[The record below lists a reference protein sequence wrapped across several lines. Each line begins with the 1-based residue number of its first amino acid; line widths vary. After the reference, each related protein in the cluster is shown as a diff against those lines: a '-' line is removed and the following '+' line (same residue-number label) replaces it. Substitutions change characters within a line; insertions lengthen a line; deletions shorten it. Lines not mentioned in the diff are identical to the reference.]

1 MGNELDDGF
10 QTTPLA
16 AAPNLCQFPMMRHKE
31 LRIALVCYG
40 GISLAVYM
48 HGVTKELW
56 HLARA
61 SRDVHGHKEGV
72 RGVEAIYRRLLLQLE
87 DRHGLRLRVLPD
99 ILSGA
104 SAGGINAV
112 FLAQAIH
119 SGQSLDP
126 LTELWLSEADV
137 EKLTDP
143 DARPMWRFG
152 KIWFEPVIAWL
163 LRRPGNAVNES
174 VAPETRAEVRRKVS
188 RFVRGR
194 WFAPP
199 FSGAGFSALLEQA
212 LAAMA
217 ASPAGEPLLPPDHPL
232 DLFVTATD
240 FHGHMSLLRLHSPP
254 VAEETEH
261 RVPIGFSSRVPAVGG
276 IDIADPLELVFAAR
290 ATASFPGAFP
300 PATLEEIDRL
310 AQDTQREWSGRDA
323 FIARILPMPL
333 AQDRLAGLSLIDGSV
348 LINKPFEGA
357 IAVLQGR
364 PAQREVD
371 RRFVYIDPHPN
382 RGSADGPDERRPAG
396 FFSAIFGSLS
406 TIPREQPIRDN
417 LEVLEAQSRDALR
430 LQRLLNA
437 LRPQVDATVEKLFG
451 RTLFLNRPTAKRL
464 RAWRQRAQEAA
475 AEQAGYAFEA
485 YSQAKMAGIVSRLA
499 VLLCEAA
506 PRLGAADHIAV
517 EEALREELAR
527 RGLDTLSQGGGALK
541 LEAIAFLRAHDIAF
555 RIRRLRLLARRV
567 ARDWEADPSLPA
579 ETIEHAREAIYAIL
593 ALYFEREGVSGL
605 GSEFANAAQ
614 DVIADPGTVLDVLAE
629 RRLLPAVDDQA
640 EAMIA
645 ATLEAMPNPLRRRM
659 LLTYLGFPFYDA
671 ATLALSHIE
680 SLTEYDP
687 VKVDRISPEDARSIR
702 EGGTAATLRGTELYN
717 FGAFFSRAYRE
728 NDYLWGR
735 LHGAERMVDLVCS
748 TLDAVPGEAD
758 CRELKRDLF
767 LAIIDEET
775 ESGRC
780 QQGLLGS
787 IRNEIVARMP

>member
-1 MGNELDDGF
+1 
-10 QTTPLA
+10 
-16 AAPNLCQFPMMRHKE
+16 MRQKE

-61 SRDVHGHKEGV
+61 SRDVHGHKEGG
-72 RGVEAIYRRLLLQLE
+72 RGAEAIYRRLLLQLE

-119 SGQSLDP
+119 TGQSLDP

-143 DARPMWRFG
+143 DARPLWRFG
-152 KIWFEPVIAWL
+152 KVWFQPAIAWL
-163 LRRPGNAVNES
+163 LRRPGNAVSES

-199 FSGAGFSALLEQA
+199 FSGAGFSALLERA
-212 LAAMA
+212 LATMA
-217 ASPAGEPLLPPDHPL
+217 ASPAGAPLLPPGHPL

-310 AQDTQREWSGRDA
+310 AQDTRRDWRGREA
-323 FIARILPMPL
+323 FVSRILPIQQ
-333 AQDRLAGLSLIDGSV
+333 AQGRLTGLSLIDGSV

-371 RRFVYIDPHPN
+371 RRFVYIDPQPN
-382 RGSADGPDERRPAG
+382 RGSVAGPDERKPAG

-417 LEVLEAQSRDALR
+417 LEVLAAQSRDALR
-430 LQRLLNA
+430 LQRLLGA
-437 LRPQVDATVEKLFG
+437 LRPQVDATVQKLFG
-451 RTLFLNRPTAKRL
+451 RTLFLDRPTAKRL
-464 RAWRQRAQEAA
+464 RTWRQRAQEAA

-506 PRLGAADHIAV
+506 PRLGIADQVAV
-517 EEALREELAR
+517 EEALRQELSR
-527 RGLDTLSQGGGALK
+527 RGLDTLSPGGGALK
-541 LEAIAFLRAHDIAF
+541 PEAITFLRAHDIAF

-567 ARDWEADPSLPA
+567 ARDWEADPMLAP
-579 ETIEHAREAIYAIL
+579 EPIERAREEIYAIL
-593 ALYFEREGVSGL
+593 ALYFQREGVSGL
-605 GSEFANAAQ
+605 GSAFAEAAQ
-614 DVIADPGTVLDVLAE
+614 DAIADPGTALDLLAE
-629 RRLLPAVDDQA
+629 HRLLPEVDDQA
-640 EAMIA
+640 EVMLAAM
-645 ATLEAMPNPLRRRM
+645 LEAMPTPLRRRM
-659 LLTYLGFPFYDA
+659 LLTYLGFPFFDT
-671 ATLALSHIE
+671 ATLALSHNE

-702 EGGTAATLRGTELYN
+702 DGGTAATLRGTELYN

-748 TLDAVPGEAD
+748 TLDTAPGKAECCAA
-758 CRELKRDLF
+758 KRDLF
-767 LAIIDEET
+767 LAILDEEADA
-775 ESGRC
+775 GRC
-780 QQGLLGS
+780 QQGLLDGL
-787 IRNEIVARMP
+787 REEIKERVGQ

>member
-1 MGNELDDGF
+1 
-10 QTTPLA
+10 
-16 AAPNLCQFPMMRHKE
+16 MRQKE

-72 RGVEAIYRRLLLQLE
+72 RGVEAVYRRLLTQLE
-87 DRHGLRLRVLPD
+87 DRHGLKLRVLPD

-126 LTELWLSEADV
+126 LTELWLAEADV

-143 DARPMWRFG
+143 DARPLWRFG
-152 KIWFEPVIAWL
+152 KYWFQPVIAWL
-163 LRRPGNAVNES
+163 LRRPGNAVSES

-194 WFAPP
+194 WFEPP
-199 FSGAGFSALLEQA
+199 FSGAGFSALLERA
-212 LAAMA
+212 LTAMA
-217 ASPAGEPLLPPDHPL
+217 ATPVGEPLLPPGHPL

-261 RVPIGFSSRVPAVGG
+261 RVPISFSSRAPAVGG
-276 IDIADPLELVFAAR
+276 VDMGHPLELVFAAR

-300 PATLEEIDRL
+300 PATLDEIDRL
-310 AQDTQREWSGRDA
+310 ALSTKRDWSTREE
-323 FIARILPMPL
+323 FIARILPMQQ
-333 AQDRLAGLSLIDGSV
+333 AQNRLEELSLIDGSV

-371 RRFVYIDPHPN
+371 RRFVYIDPHPH
-382 RGSADGPDERRPAG
+382 RVDDLHSGKQKPVG
-396 FFSAIFGSLS
+396 FFSSIFGSLS

-417 LEVLEAQSRDALR
+417 LEVLETQSRDAVR
-430 LQRLLNA
+430 LQRLLAA

-451 RTLFLNRPTAKRL
+451 RTLFLDRPTPKRL
-464 RAWRQRAQEAA
+464 RAWRQRAQQAA
-475 AEQAGYAFEA
+475 AEQAGYAFET

-499 VLLCEAA
+499 TLLCEAA
-506 PRLGAADHIAV
+506 PKFGPGDHTAV
-517 EEALREELAR
+517 EDALRQELSR
-527 RGLDTLSQGGGALK
+527 RELDTLSHGGGPLK
-541 LEAIAFLRAHDIAF
+541 PAAIAFLRAHDIAF

-567 ARDWEADPSLPA
+567 ARDWEADPTLPV
-579 ETIEHAREAIYAIL
+579 EAIERARDAIYEIL
-593 ALYFEREGVSGL
+593 ALYFDREGVGGL
-605 GSEFANAAQ
+605 GVEFSGAAQ
-614 DVIADPGTVLDVLAE
+614 EAIADPATALDLLAE
-629 RRLLPAVDDQA
+629 HRLLPEVDDQA

-645 ATLEAMPNPLRRRM
+645 AMLEAVPQQLRRRM
-659 LLTYLGFPFYDA
+659 LLTYLGFPFYDT
-671 ATLALSHIE
+671 ATLALSHNE

-702 EGGTAATLRGTELYN
+702 DGGTASTLRGTELYN

-748 TLDAVPGEAD
+748 TLDKAPDDAE

-767 LAIIDEET
+767 MAIIDEELDA
-775 ESGRC
+775 GRC
-780 QQGLLGS
+780 QHGLLDS
-787 IRNEIVARMP
+787 IRDEIVTRMP

>member
-1 MGNELDDGF
+1 
-10 QTTPLA
+10 
-16 AAPNLCQFPMMRHKE
+16 MRQKE

-61 SRDVHGHKEGV
+61 SRDVHGHDEGA
-72 RGVEAIYRRLLLQLE
+72 RGVEAVYRRLLTRIE
-87 DRHGLRLRVLPD
+87 DLHGLKLRVLPD

-137 EKLTDP
+137 DKLVDP
-143 DARPMWRFG
+143 DARPLWRFG
-152 KIWFEPVIAWL
+152 KIWFQPFVAWL
-163 LRRPGNAVNES
+163 LRRPGNAISES
-174 VAPETRAEVRRKVS
+174 VAQETRAEVRRKVS

-199 FSGAGFSALLEQA
+199 FSGPGFSALLERA

-217 ASPAGEPLLPPDHPL
+217 AAPAGPPLLPPGHPL

-240 FHGHMSLLRLHSPP
+240 FHGHLSLLRLHSPP
-254 VAEETEH
+254 VAEENEH
-261 RVPIGFSSRVPAVGG
+261 RVPIGFSGRTPAVAG

-300 PATLEEIDRL
+300 PATLAEIDKLARKTKRLWAGRSAFIQRVLPNQL
-310 AQDTQREWSGRDA
+310 AQERLEG
-323 FIARILPMPL
+323 L
-333 AQDRLAGLSLIDGSV
+333 ALVDGSV

-357 IAVLQGR
+357 IAALQGR

-371 RRFVYIDPHPN
+371 RRFVYIDPHPH
-382 RGSADGPDERRPAG
+382 RTEATRDLEDEPVG

-430 LQRLLNA
+430 LQRLLGA

-451 RTLFLNRPTAKRL
+451 RTLFLDRPTPKRL

-485 YSQAKMAGIVSRLA
+485 YSQAKMVGIVSRLA
-499 VLLCEAA
+499 TLLCEAA
-506 PRLGAADHIAV
+506 PKLGPADHSAV
-517 EEALREELAR
+517 EDALRQELSR
-527 RGLDTLSQGGGALK
+527 RELDTLGHTGGKLK
-541 LEAIAFLRAHDIAF
+541 PAAIAFLRAHDIAF

-567 ARDWEADPSLPA
+567 ARDWEADPDLPVEA
-579 ETIEHAREAIYAIL
+579 IERAREAIYETL
-593 ALYFEREGVSGL
+593 SLYFQREGISGL
-605 GSEFANAAQ
+605 GADFSAAAQ
-614 DVIADPGTVLDVLAE
+614 DVLSDPATALDLLAKH
-629 RRLLPAVDDQA
+629 RLLPEVDDQA

-645 ATLEAMPNPLRRRM
+645 AMLEEMPTQLRRRM
-659 LLTYLGFPFYDA
+659 LLTYLGFPFYDT
-671 ATLALSHIE
+671 ATLALSHNE

-687 VKVDRISPEDARSIR
+687 VKVDRISPEDAKSIR
-702 EGGTAATLRGTELYN
+702 EGGTAATLRGTEFYN

-748 TLDAVPGEAD
+748 TLDTAPVAAD
-758 CRELKRDLF
+758 MRELKRDLF
-767 LAIIDEET
+767 MAILDEEANA
-775 ESGRC
+775 GRC
-780 QQGLLGS
+780 QMGLLDQ
-787 IRNEIVARMP
+787 IRSEIAERIP

>member
-1 MGNELDDGF
+1 
-10 QTTPLA
+10 
-16 AAPNLCQFPMMRHKE
+16 MRQKE

-61 SRDVHGHKEGV
+61 SRDVHGHHEGS
-72 RGVEAIYRRLLLQLE
+72 RGVEAIYRRLLLALE
-87 DRHGLRLRVLPD
+87 DKHGLKLRVLPD

-126 LTELWLSEADV
+126 LTELWLAEADV
-137 EKLTDP
+137 DKLTDP
-143 DARPMWRFG
+143 NARPFGRFG
-152 KIWFEPVIAWL
+152 KIWFQPVIAWL
-163 LRRPGNAVNES
+163 LRRPGNAVSES

-188 RFVRGR
+188 RFARGR

-199 FSGAGFSALLEQA
+199 FSGKGFAALLERA

-217 ASPAGEPLLPPDHPL
+217 EAPVEDPLLPPGHPL

-240 FHGHMSLLRLHSPP
+240 FHGHTSLLRLHSPP

-261 RVPIGFSSRVPAVGG
+261 RVPIGFSGRAPTVGG
-276 IDIADPLELVFAAR
+276 IDLADPFELVFAAR

-300 PATLEEIDRL
+300 PATLAEIDAL
-310 AQDTQREWSGRDA
+310 AKRTKREWSTRA
-323 FIARILPMPL
+323 EFIARVLPMQQ
-333 AQDRLAGLSLIDGSV
+333 AQDRLEGLSLIDGSV
-348 LINKPFEGA
+348 LNNKPFEGA

-371 RRFVYIDPHPN
+371 RRFVYIDPHPHHA
-382 RGSADGPDERRPAG
+382 GDVSAEERKPVG
-396 FFSAIFGSLS
+396 FFSSILGSLS

-430 LQRLLNA
+430 LQRLLGA
-437 LRPQVDATVEKLFG
+437 LRPQVDATVERLFG
-451 RTLFLNRPTAKRL
+451 RTLFLDRPTPKRL
-464 RAWRQRAQEAA
+464 RAWRQRAQQAA

-485 YSQAKMAGIVSRLA
+485 YSQAKMAGIVTRLA

-506 PRLGAADHIAV
+506 PKLALADHTAV
-517 EEALREELAR
+517 EEALRLELSR
-527 RGLDTLSQGGGALK
+527 RELDMMSQGSGALK
-541 LEAIAFLRAHDIAF
+541 PAAIAFLRAHDIAF

-567 ARDWEADPSLPA
+567 ARDWETDPSVPPEALD
-579 ETIEHAREAIYAIL
+579 HAREAIYAIL

-605 GSEFANAAQ
+605 GPEFAEAAQ
-614 DVIADPGTVLDVLAE
+614 DAVADPATALDLLAE
-629 RRLLPAVDDQA
+629 RRLLPEVDDQA
-640 EAMIA
+640 EAMVA
-645 ATLEAMPNPLRRRM
+645 AMLEAMPATLRRRM
-659 LLTYLGFPFYDA
+659 LLTYLGFPFYDT
-671 ATLALSHIE
+671 ATLALSHNE

-702 EGGTAATLRGTELYN
+702 EGGAPATLRGIELYN

-735 LHGAERMVDLVCS
+735 LHGAERMVDLVYS
-748 TLDAVPGEAD
+748 TLDDAPAEAER
-758 CRELKRDLF
+758 RETKRGLF
-767 LAIIDEET
+767 LAILDEELDA
-775 ESGRC
+775 GRC
-780 QQGLLGS
+780 QQGLLDS
-787 IRNEIVARMP
+787 IRDEIVTRMP

>member
-1 MGNELDDGF
+1 
-10 QTTPLA
+10 
-16 AAPNLCQFPMMRHKE
+16 MRQKE

-61 SRDVHGHKEGV
+61 SRDFHGHEEGA
-72 RGVEAIYRRLLLQLE
+72 RGVEAVYRRLLMQLE
-87 DRHGLRLRVLPD
+87 DKHGLKLRVLPD

-126 LTELWLSEADV
+126 LTDLWLAEADV
-137 EKLTDP
+137 ERLTDP

-152 KIWFEPVIAWL
+152 KIWFEPVLAWL
-163 LRRPGNAVNES
+163 LRRPGNAVSAS

-188 RFVRGR
+188 RFARGR
-194 WFAPP
+194 WFEPP
-199 FSGAGFSALLEQA
+199 FSGSGFSALLERALRAMQA
-212 LAAMA
+212 A
-217 ASPAGEPLLPPDHPL
+217 PAGAPLLPPGHPL

-254 VAEETEH
+254 VAQEAEH
-261 RVPIGFSSRVPAVGG
+261 RVPIGFSSRAPAVGG
-276 IDIADPLELVFAAR
+276 MDMADPLELVFAAR

-300 PATLEEIDRL
+300 PATLAEIDAL
-310 AQDTQREWSGRDA
+310 AAGTQREWPGRA
-323 FIARILPMPL
+323 QFIGRVLPMQQ
-333 AQDRLAGLSLIDGSV
+333 AQGRLDGLSLIDGSV
-348 LINKPFEGA
+348 LVNKPFEGA

-371 RRFVYIDPHPN
+371 RRFVYIDPHPH
-382 RGSADGPDERRPAG
+382 RAGVDPEERRPAG

-417 LEVLEAQSRDALR
+417 LELLEAQSRDALR
-430 LQRLLNA
+430 LQRLLAA
-437 LRPQVDATVEKLFG
+437 LRPRVDATVEKLFG
-451 RTLFLNRPTAKRL
+451 RTLFLDRPTPKRL
-464 RAWRQRAQEAA
+464 RAWRQKAQEAA
-475 AEQAGYAFEA
+475 AEQAGYSFEA
-485 YSQAKMAGIVSRLA
+485 YSQAKLAGIVSRLA
-499 VLLCEAA
+499 TLLCDAA
-506 PRLGAADHIAV
+506 PSLGPAKHAAV
-517 EEALREELAR
+517 EEALRQELSR
-527 RGLDTLSQGGGALK
+527 RELDTLSHIGGKLK
-541 LEAIAFLRAHDIAF
+541 PAAIAFLRAHDIAF

-567 ARDWEADPSLPA
+567 ARDWEADPELPLDA
-579 ETIEHAREAIYAIL
+579 IEHARATIFDTL
-593 ALYFEREGVSGL
+593 ALYFEREGVVGL
-605 GSEFANAAQ
+605 GADFEKAAQ
-614 DVIADPGTVLDVLAE
+614 EAIADPAGALDLLGE

-645 ATLEAMPNPLRRRM
+645 AMLEAMPAPLRRRM
-659 LLTYLGFPFYDA
+659 LLTYLGFPFYDT
-671 ATLALSHIE
+671 ATLALSQNE

-687 VKVDRISPEDARSIR
+687 IKVDRISPEDAVSIR
-702 EGGTAATLRGTELYN
+702 AGGTAATLRGTELYS

-748 TLDAVPGEAD
+748 TLDREPNDSEIAVFK
-758 CRELKRDLF
+758 REMF
-767 LAIIDEET
+767 LAILDEE
-775 ESGRC
+775 ESRLTADRS
-780 QQGLLGS
+780 LLERVRS
-787 IRNEIVARMP
+787 ELPPP